1 MKLLS
6 ITSNYFRGFGSN
18 HLIQFNSPL
27 TIIYGP
33 NGTGKTAIA
42 EALEWLLFANTYRRK
57 YTDIDEVEHRGALKS
72 VLCPESELPFVQAKF
87 QLTDGS
93 EKTLRRE
100 LLINGTTEQT
110 VSYIDNVQV
119 DNFDM
124 INLSRAKN
132 FYPIIIQENL
142 QGLIKSTGATRRN
155 YISRILGLETL
166 LDFDRA
172 IDSTCDRFMSSL
184 PSNIQSA
191 HTRFQQLT
199 STIRQQNILHGI
211 CHRWLSEEIHYSDD
225 WAEILAYC
233 RQAIQR
239 PEIPPDEIATEAT
252 RLAESAR
259 RNIFDISPFGL
270 KRDTST
276 ILENCDGILQS
287 FQENIAILKT
297 QISTYAGLR
306 SEMYANISFELD
318 DNRLRLWEQGLELID
333 ISQITSK
340 EPALNCP
347 FCNESTITKDKAAEI
362 KSYLDQTKAFSSGR
376 KQTLETSQCC
386 WGLITRLLTLV
397 KSLLPNQ
404 IDQSAQ
410 DTLRRLLPNNPV
422 AIQSFTNAL
431 NQLHTDFNA
440 LETNVVCVK
449 DKLENILSTVD
460 TPNRKEELKLLFNET
475 IPSLIGIYQLSKQR
489 IKQYTTAYERFK
501 AILQP
506 ILSSDENVREF
517 EMISAL
523 SSSATIIR
531 TVEIIFNMRNRLR
544 QIRLSVREF
553 LASEDQRRMDER
565 SEDIIEWFDL
575 LYGVTSDIVKFV
587 GIDPRGTTMRLR
599 GEILGETRHASSHF
613 SQSQLNC
620 LGLAIHIATATV
632 EGCPFDFVMFDDP
645 IQSFDDEHREQL
657 LSIVV
662 KKLLEE
668 HSKQV
673 IILTHLPNIADRLK
687 YAYAHSEPLY
697 HELEPFSNSGIS
709 HKSRNH
715 LRALSQKI
723 IRNSK
728 GDNIERD
735 IACHL
740 IRKWCEHLTK
750 AIFQV
755 STGRAIPKQ
764 YESATGSNL
773 ISLLHTIPNF
783 PGRDFTYIN
792 DSINFGVQPSHD
804 DPEWTAPSKDSIIQ
818 RMDCLKQI
826 ARNHNVDL

>member
-6 ITSNYFRGFGSN
+6 ITSNYFRGFGPN
-18 HLIQFNSPL
+18 HLIQFKSPL

-57 YTDIDEVEHRGALKS
+57 YTDIDDVEHRGALKS

-100 LLINGTTEQT
+100 LLITGTTEQT
-110 VSYIDNVQV
+110 VAYIESVQV
-119 DNFDM
+119 ANFDM
-124 INLSRAKN
+124 INLSKAKN

-142 QGLIKSTGATRRN
+142 QGLIKTTGATRRN

-172 IDSTCDRFMSSL
+172 IDSVCHRFMNSL
-184 PSNIQSA
+184 PTNIQSKL
-191 HTRFQQLT
+191 TKFRQLT
-199 STIRQQNILHGI
+199 NTLRQQNILHGI

-233 RQAIQR
+233 RQAIQK
-239 PEIPPDEIATEAT
+239 PEILPDEIVTEAT

-259 RNIFDISPFGL
+259 RSIFDITQFGF
-270 KRDTST
+270 KQDASA
-276 ILENCDGILQS
+276 ILENCDSILQA
-287 FQENIAILKT
+287 FQENITTLKS
-297 QISTYAGLR
+297 QISIYADLR
-306 SEMYANISFELD
+306 SEMYAKISFELD
-318 DNRLRLWEQGLELID
+318 DNRLRLWEQGLGLID
-333 ISQITSK
+333 ISQITSR

-347 FCNESTITKDKAAEI
+347 FCNEPTITKEKATEI
-362 KSYLDQTKAFSSGR
+362 TQYLEQTKAFSGSG
-376 KQTLETSQCC
+376 KQVLEISRHCSD
-386 WGLITRLLTLV
+386 LITRLLTLV

-404 IDQSAQ
+404 IDQPAQ
-410 DTLRRLLPNNPV
+410 DTLQRLLPNNPV

-449 DKLENILSTVD
+449 DKIENILSIVD
-460 TPNRKEELKLLFNET
+460 TPNRKEELKLLFSET
-475 IPSLIGIYQLSKQR
+475 IPNLNGIYQLSKQR
-489 IKQYTTAYERFK
+489 IEQYTTAYERFK

-506 ILSSDENVREF
+506 ILSSDENVRHWET
-517 EMISAL
+517 ISEL
-523 SSSATIIR
+523 SSSATIIHA
-531 TVEIIFNMRNRLR
+531 VENIFNMRDRLR
-544 QIRLSVREF
+544 QIRRSVRDF
-553 LASEDQRRMDER
+553 LAREDQRRIDER
-565 SEDIIEWFDL
+565 GEDITRWFNL
-575 LYGVTSDIVKFV
+575 LYGSTSDVINFG
-587 GIDPRGTTMRLR
+587 GIDPRGTTMRLW
-599 GEILGETRHASSHF
+599 GEIFGETRHASSHF

-632 EGCPFDFVMFDDP
+632 EGCPFDFIMFDDP

-657 LSIVV
+657 ISLVV
-662 KKLLEE
+662 KELIEE

-673 IILTHLPNIADRLK
+673 IIMTHLHNVADRLK

-697 HELEPFSNSGIS
+697 HELEPFSSSGIT
-709 HKSRNH
+709 HKPRNP
-715 LRALSQKI
+715 LRAWAQQI
-723 IRNSK
+723 IKFAK
-728 GDNIERD
+728 GDDTQRD
-735 IACHL
+735 IACYL

-755 STGRAIPKQ
+755 STGHVIPIQ
-764 YESATGSNL
+764 YESATGSYL

-783 PGRDFTYIN
+783 PERDFTYIN
-792 DSINFGVQPSHD
+792 DSINFGVRPSHD
-804 DPEWTAPSKDSIIQ
+804 DPEWTPPDKDSIIH
-818 RMDCLKQI
+818 RMDRLKQI